1 MHGGLLIHV
10 KIKFLSLLSGKTS
23 SVCLIVLLSLMALNC
38 NQNIKVEE
46 ASKEVA
52 EKPEV
57 KSIQIS
63 SPAFANGATI
73 PKKYTCEGE
82 DVSPPLN
89 WGPAPEGTK
98 SFALI
103 SEDPDAPSGTWVH
116 WVIYDIPAEVNEF
129 SENIAK
135 SEVVSNGVKQGLN
148 DFEKIGYGGPCP
160 PAGKAHRYFFK
171 IYALDSYINLKSGAR
186 KEELIKA
193 IQNHVLAEG
202 QLIGTYQIDR

>member
-1 MHGGLLIHV
+1 MHG
-10 KIKFLSLLSGKTS
+10 KTKFLRLLSGKTI
-23 SVCLIVLLSLMALNC
+23 SVCLIVLVALMALNC

-52 EKPEV
+52 EKTKV
-57 KSIQIS
+57 KVIQIS
-63 SPAFANGATI
+63 SPAFADGAAI

-82 DVSPPLN
+82 DVSPPLK
-89 WGPAPEGTK
+89 WGPTPEGTK

-116 WVIYDIPAEVNEF
+116 WVIYDISGEVNEL

-135 SEVVSNGVKQGLN
+135 SEVVLNGVKQGLN

-160 PAGKAHRYFFK
+160 PAGKTHRYFFK
-171 IYALDSYINLKSGAR
+171 IYALDSYVNLKSGAR

-193 IQNHVLAEG
+193 IQSHILAEG
-202 QLIGTYQIDR
+202 QLIGTYRIDR

>member
-1 MHGGLLIHV
+1 MHG
-10 KIKFLSLLSGKTS
+10 KTKFLRLLSGKTI
-23 SVCLIVLLSLMALNC
+23 SVCLIVLVALMALNC

-52 EKPEV
+52 EKTKV
-57 KSIQIS
+57 KAIQIS
-63 SPAFANGATI
+63 SPAFADGAAI

-82 DVSPPLN
+82 DVSPPLK
-89 WGPAPEGTK
+89 WGPTPEGTK

-116 WVIYDIPAEVNEF
+116 WVIYDIPGEVNEL

-135 SEVVSNGVKQGLN
+135 SEVVLNGVKQGLN

-160 PAGKAHRYFFK
+160 PAGKTHRYFFK
-171 IYALDSYINLKSGAR
+171 IYALDSYVNLKSGAR
-186 KEELIKA
+186 KEQLIKA
-193 IQNHVLAEG
+193 IQSHILAEG
-202 QLIGTYQIDR
+202 QLIGTYRIDR

>member
-1 MHGGLLIHV
+1 MHG
-10 KIKFLSLLSGKTS
+10 KTKFLRLLSGKTI
-23 SVCLIVLLSLMALNC
+23 SVCLIVLVALMDLNC

-52 EKPEV
+52 EKTKV
-57 KSIQIS
+57 KAIQIS
-63 SPAFANGATI
+63 SPAFADGAAI

-82 DVSPPLN
+82 DVSPPLK
-89 WGPAPEGTK
+89 WGPTPEGTK

-116 WVIYDIPAEVNEF
+116 WVIYDIPGEVNEL

-135 SEVVSNGVKQGLN
+135 SEVVLNGVKQGLN

-160 PAGKAHRYFFK
+160 PAGKTHRYFFK
-171 IYALDSYINLKSGAR
+171 IYALDSYVNLKSGAL
-186 KEELIKA
+186 KEQLIKA
-193 IQNHVLAEG
+193 IQSHILAEG
-202 QLIGTYQIDR
+202 QLIGTYRIDR